1 MKRKT
6 AQEWSD
12 LVRRWQ
18 RSGETAKAFGA
29 RAGVSPGQLS
39 WWRWHLKRGPQ
50 AKVAAVA
57 SSRALVKAPSSPVL
71 EFLPVRL
78 PAPTTVCEVPC
89 GHEPTRGLEIVLTNG
104 RVVRVPGAADA
115 AQLAWVLA
123 AAEASD
129 PQC

>member
-29 RAGVSPGQLS
+29 RAGVSAGQLS
-39 WWRWHLKRGPQ
+39 WWRWHLKRGP
-50 AKVAAVA
+50 KTKSSAVA

-78 PAPTTVCEVPC
+78 PDPTTVCEVPC
-89 GHEPTRGLEIVLTNG
+89 GHEPTRARDRAHEWPRGARPGCSEARQRPLAPVTGL
-104 RVVRVPGAADA
+104 
-115 AQLAWVLA
+115 
-123 AAEASD
+123 
-129 PQC
+129 

>member
-12 LVRRWQ
+12 LVCRWQ
-18 RSGETAKAFGA
+18 RSGETARAFGA
-29 RAGVSPGQLS
+29 RVGVSSEQLS
-39 WWRWHLKRGPQ
+39 WWRWHLKLGPK
-50 AKVAAVA
+50 AKPVADA
-57 SSRALVKAPSSPVL
+57 SSRALVKAPRSPTL

-78 PAPTTVCEVPC
+78 PVAATVIEATCRN
-89 GHEPTRGLEIVLTNG
+89 EPTCGLEVVLTNG

-129 PQC
+129 PRC

>member
-18 RSGETAKAFGA
+18 RSGETARDFGA
-29 RAGVSPGQLS
+29 RQGVNPGQLS
-39 WWRWHLKRGPQ
+39 WWRWHLKLGPK
-50 AKVAAVA
+50 AKVAGGA
-57 SSRALVKAPSSPVL
+57 SSKALVKAPPSPVL

-78 PAPTTVCEVPC
+78 SAAATVIEASCRDDPP
-89 GHEPTRGLEIVLTNG
+89 HGLEVVLTNG
-104 RVVRVPGAADA
+104 RVVRVPGLGDA
-115 AQLAWVLA
+115 AQLVWVLA

>member
-18 RSGETAKAFGA
+18 RSGETARDFGA
-29 RAGVSPGQLS
+29 RQGVSPGQLS
-39 WWRWHLKRGPQ
+39 WWRWHLKRGPK
-50 AKVAAVA
+50 AKPAAVA
-57 SSRALVKAPSSPVL
+57 TSRALVKAPPSPVL

-78 PAPTTVCEVPC
+78 SAATVIEATCRD
-89 GHEPTRGLEIVLTNG
+89 EPPRGLEVVLTNG
-104 RVVRVPGAADA
+104 RVVRVPGLGDA
-115 AQLAWVLA
+115 AQLVWVLA
-123 AAEASD
+123 AAEASE